1 MYHVISTGISVLV
14 LYIISSLLYRFGFF
28 SHHFH
33 RKFWNIILALT
44 FLLTAIAGLF
54 LALQI
59 NYKWNIPFI
68 KTILKWHVE
77 CGIGFSITGIL
88 HFLWHFPYYLK
99 SDKTDESP
107 VEETEYPAMP
117 ARDIKINLFMIGLVS
132 SSVQLLLMREVM
144 NIAGGYEL
152 ITGTFLGSWLIG
164 SAAGA
169 AMAKRS
175 KTGDIR
181 KINIVFGISPFISLS
196 LLIILSR
203 LLLNPGETP
212 TFLVSM
218 ILTLLVLLP
227 FTFISGFVFTRI
239 MLIAVKSDYPDT
251 GKLFSVET
259 LGGVA
264 AGFVVSSFG
273 SGVLNTYQTLLLIL
287 TINLYYIIVT
297 FLMVKQKVVAVSIP
311 AAIAICFLLIYFNPD
326 IIFRQLLMPGIRVTE
341 TRETQYGNITTGEYH
356 GEKSI
361 YYNHHL
367 LKWKNDETD
376 REENIHY
383 AMIQRDSVKNVLIIS
398 GDINSMLPEL
408 LKYDVGKI
416 WYVERDPAL
425 MNYYDTDKRE
435 SSVILIK
442 ENADAFRFIKESRD
456 TFDMVLM
463 ILPPPSTLL
472 LNRYYTSE
480 FFAGIKKKLSKS
492 GVFMCSPGAGEN
504 YFNKESAILYSSVF
518 NSLASEFKNVLPV
531 IGNKLY
537 YLASDGGLSPGICR
551 RISEKGI
558 TNVYVN
564 PDFLSDDLIKMKSDQ
579 LLGMLDRNEKQNR
592 LSFPVACFHFQ
603 NYNLSKSAG
612 ERIPSLVLMILIFV
626 MPFILIRSKSHIMYP
641 VAGALAGFEIILLL
655 LLQATAG
662 NMYQFTGLLISG
674 IMTGL
679 ALGSG
684 INSSGLKLFSAN
696 VISVIMVLF
705 YIVIG
710 FTINLLL
717 NINNKILLLFILT
730 VLTLIPSFFTG
741 HLFRILVSSRTGFQS
756 LSDVYSAD
764 LAGSALGFIAVSAVS
779 VPVLGIQMTIFLLA
793 VLILTGLL
801 LGTIGNKL

>member
-1 MYHVISTGISVLV
+1 MYHVISTGISVLI
-14 LYIISSLLYRFGFF
+14 LYLISSLLYRNGFF
-28 SHHFH
+28 NRNFH

-44 FLLTAIAGLF
+44 FLLTATAGLF

-99 SDKTDESP
+99 SDKAEESP
-107 VEETEYPAMP
+107 GEETESPAISV
-117 ARDIKINLFMIGLVS
+117 RDIKINLFMIGIVS

-152 ITGTFLGSWLIG
+152 ITGTFLGSWLIC

-169 AMAKRS
+169 AMARRS

-181 KINIVFGISPFISLS
+181 KINIVFGISPFVSLS

-212 TFLVSM
+212 SFLVSM

-227 FTFISGFVFTRI
+227 FTFVSGFVFTRI
-239 MLIAVKSDYPDT
+239 MLIAGKSYYPDT
-251 GKLFSVET
+251 GRLFSIET
-259 LGGVA
+259 SGGVV
-264 AGFVVSSFG
+264 AGFVISSFG

-287 TINLYYIIVT
+287 TINLYYLLVT
-297 FLMVKQKVVAVSIP
+297 FFLIKHKQVVASIP
-311 AAIAICFLLIYFNPD
+311 VIASICFILLYFNPD
-326 IIFRQLLMPGIRVTE
+326 ILFRQLLMPAIRVTD
-341 TRETQYGNITTGEYH
+341 TRETHYGNITTGEYN
-356 GEKSI
+356 GEESI

-383 AMIQRDSVKNVLIIS
+383 AMIQRDSIQNVLIIS
-398 GDINSMLPEL
+398 GDINSMLPEI

-425 MNYYDTDKRE
+425 INYYDTDKIK
-435 SSVILIK
+435 SSVMLIR
-442 ENADAFRFIKESRD
+442 ENADAFRFIKETRD
-456 TFDMVLM
+456 TFDMILM

-480 FFAGIKKKLSKS
+480 FFAGIKNKLSKS

-504 YFNKESAILYSSVF
+504 YFNKESAILYSSVY
-518 NSLASEFKNVLPV
+518 NSLASEFKNVLPIV
-531 IGNKLY
+531 GNRLY
-537 YLASDGGLSPGICR
+537 YLSSDGGLSPDICR

-558 TNVYVN
+558 TNVYVGPN
-564 PDFLSDDLIKMKSDQ
+564 FLSDDLIKMKSDQ
-579 LLGMLDRNEKQNR
+579 LLEMLDRNEKQNR

-626 MPFILIRSKSHIMYP
+626 MPFILVRSKSYVMYS

-662 NMYQFTGLLISG
+662 SMYQFTGILISG

-684 INSSGLKLFSAN
+684 INSSVLKLFSAN
-696 VISVIMVLF
+696 LVSVLLVFF
-705 YIVIG
+705 YIVTG
-710 FTINLLL
+710 LTINILL
-717 NINNKILLLFILT
+717 NINNKVLLLFILT
-730 VLTLIPSFFTG
+730 LLTLIPSFFTG
-741 HLFRILVSSRTGFQS
+741 HLFRVLVSSYCQTSNLLPMSTVPTWLAQRWDS
-756 LSDVYSAD
+756 LLYPQYRYLSWVYN
-764 LAGSALGFIAVSAVS
+764 LRFFCW
-779 VPVLGIQMTIFLLA
+779 QH
-793 VLILTGLL
+793 
-801 LGTIGNKL
+801 